1 MCRNLFRSLANFISH
16 KRVYCK
22 ATYCSSLQYDF
33 HNDGKGFSQDIST
46 IVQAEENFIGT
57 AKNGKNS
64 EKDLSSIVE
73 RLIKREKASRLL
85 KLSDFY
91 EQINSKLTQDEL
103 LQQRNVLQLDV
114 VPESNVAVYQTVKNS
129 KDDDGDNIKAE
140 VIEIQNISDKSHTIL
155 GPDGKFFN
163 ASDLPEFPEDHQKL
177 AQPFEC
183 EVCKCIVYAFVIF
196 TILFLIETLNM
207 FNHPGN
213 SKFATEK
220 TLKLHIETKHIPST
234 YVFQCPSCSKTF
246 LQVGQV
252 IRHLTNDH
260 K

>member
-1 MCRNLFRSLANFISH
+1 MRNLLSNECDIIYECKVCRNLFRSLANFISH

-22 ATYCSSLQYDF
+22 ATYCSSLQYGF
-33 HNDGKGFSQDIST
+33 HNDGNGFSQDLST

-91 EQINSKLTQDEL
+91 EQINSKLTQEEL
-103 LQQRNVLQLDV
+103 LQQRHVQLHLDV

-163 ASDLPEFPEDHQKL
+163 AADLPEFPDDHEKL

-183 EVCKCIVYAFVIF
+183 EVCTYTKIVCFYCAFACV
-196 TILFLIETLNM
+196 
-207 FNHPGN
+207 
-213 SKFATEK
+213 
-220 TLKLHIETKHIPST
+220 
-234 YVFQCPSCSKTF
+234 
-246 LQVGQV
+246 
-252 IRHLTNDH
+252 
-260 K
+260 

>member
-1 MCRNLFRSLANFISH
+1 MLSNECDIVYECKVCRNLFRSLANFISH

-103 LQQRNVLQLDV
+103 LQQRHVLHLDV
-114 VPESNVAVYQTVKNS
+114 VPESNVAVYQTMKSS
-129 KDDDGDNIKAE
+129 KDDVDNIKAE

-155 GPDGKFFN
+155 GPDGKIVDL
-163 ASDLPEFPEDHQKL
+163 SELPEFPDDHEKL
-177 AQPFEC
+177 AQPFDC
-183 EVCKCIVYAFVIF
+183 EVCKYLVF
-196 TILFLIETLNM
+196 
-207 FNHPGN
+207 
-213 SKFATEK
+213 
-220 TLKLHIETKHIPST
+220 
-234 YVFQCPSCSKTF
+234 YVFVTTFNRYRFIFCTCSNHLIYYFRKYIIIITQAIAN
-246 LQVGQV
+246 LQ
-252 IRHLTNDH
+252 R
-260 K
+260 KKR

>member
-1 MCRNLFRSLANFISH
+1 MLSNECDIIYECKVCRNLFRSLANFISH

-22 ATYCSSLQYDF
+22 STYCSSLQYDF

-46 IVQAEENFIGT
+46 IVQAEETFIGT
-57 AKNGKNS
+57 AGKNGKNS

-85 KLSDFY
+85 KISDFY

-103 LQQRNVLQLDV
+103 LQQRHVLHLDV

-129 KDDDGDNIKAE
+129 KDDADNIKAE

-163 ASDLPEFPEDHQKL
+163 ATDLPEFPDDHEKL

-183 EVCKCIVYAFVIF
+183 EVCKCVYTLFGVVLHI
-196 TILFLIETLNM
+196 FLIHL
-207 FNHPGN
+207 F
-213 SKFATEK
+213 FW
-220 TLKLHIETKHIPST
+220 
-234 YVFQCPSCSKTF
+234 F
-246 LQVGQV
+246 LICRQF
-252 IRHLTNDH
+252 
-260 K
+260 